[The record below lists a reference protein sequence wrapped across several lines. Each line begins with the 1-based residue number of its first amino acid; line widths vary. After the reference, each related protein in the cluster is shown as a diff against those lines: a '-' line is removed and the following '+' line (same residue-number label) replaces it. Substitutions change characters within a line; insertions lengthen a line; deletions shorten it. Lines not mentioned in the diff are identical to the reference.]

1 MKSSFYIGMVAAV
14 LTTTAFLPQVIK
26 SFRSR
31 HTKDISLL
39 MYGAFSI
46 GVFLWIVY
54 GIIIGEAPVIMAN
67 SLTLLLAAVIIR
79 LKIKFG

>member
-1 MKSSFYIGMVAAV
+1 MIAAV
-14 LTTTAFLPQVIK
+14 FTTTAFLPQVIK
-26 SFRSR
+26 SIKSK

-39 MYGAFSI
+39 MYSVFAL

-54 GIIIGEAPVIMAN
+54 GIMLGRAPIIIAN
-67 SLTLLLAAVIIR
+67 VVTFLLAVVILY

>member
-1 MKSSFYIGMVAAV
+1 MEASFYIGMIAAV
-14 LTTTAFLPQVIK
+14 FTTTAFLPQVIK
-26 SFRSR
+26 SIKSK

-39 MYGAFSI
+39 MYSVFAL

-54 GIIIGEAPVIMAN
+54 GIMLGRAPIIIAN
-67 SLTLLLAAVIIR
+67 VVTFLLAVVILY